1 MNFEM
6 RRFACAA
13 LLALAACGNDPSPAT
28 PDGGLS
34 DAGQSDAGGT
44 GGDAATTA
52 QVMTDHGPIIGHA
65 SGAITAFLG
74 IPYAAPPVGALRWAA
89 TADHA
94 AWTAPLDAAALGPAC
109 SQTAGGL
116 GQSGPYSE
124 DCLTLNVWTP
134 SPTAHAPVMVF
145 IHGGVFIHGSSNQP
159 GYDGAA
165 LAAAG
170 SVVVTLNYRLGVLG
184 FLAHPALTAED
195 AHHSSGNAGL
205 LDQQAALRWVHA
217 NIAALGGDP
226 ANVTIFGESAGSMSV
241 CAHIVSP
248 LAAGLF
254 HRALGESGTCLLFA
268 TPLHTTAGGRP
279 SAEAAGLGVAQALGC
294 DTASDV
300 LACMRARSTDEVL
313 AASPGVEDIAGL
325 PSQPNIDGYVLP
337 EPPAQAFAA
346 GRINRIDSYLG
357 GTNLDEATLF
367 SAMKTLTTE
376 ADYEAAITAL
386 VPTHASDAIA
396 LYDPANYPSFK
407 DAYNAALTDLVFV
420 CPTRVQ
426 ARRLIDV
433 GTTAYAYELTWLT
446 ALGTAAHLGVYH
458 GSELPFVFGNLTVR
472 SGMSAADRAFSNQVI
487 GAWTRFAATGDPN
500 GGSAPAWPPY
510 AATTAPYLD
519 LGDPLQAKTGLH
531 HATCDVVEQWH

>member
-1 MNFEM
+1 MTLEIQ
-6 RRFACAA
+6 RFACAA
-13 LLALAACGNDPSPAT
+13 LLALTACGNDPSGAT
-28 PDGGLS
+28 PD
-34 DAGQSDAGGT
+34 AGRSDAGGDA
-44 GGDAATTA
+44 GGDAATTG

-65 SGAITAFLG
+65 SGAVTAFLG

-94 AWTAPLDAAALGPAC
+94 AWSAPLDAAALGPAC

-134 SPTAHAPVMVF
+134 SANPAAHAPVMVF

-165 LAAAG
+165 IAAAG
-170 SVVVTLNYRLGVLG
+170 GVVVTLNYRLGVLG

-217 NIAALGGDP
+217 NIAAFGGDP

-241 CAHIVSP
+241 CAHIASP

-254 HRALGESGTCLLFA
+254 RRALGESGTCLLFA
-268 TPLHTTAGGRP
+268 TPLHSVVGATRP
-279 SAEAAGLGVAQALGC
+279 SAEAAGVGVAQALGC
-294 DTASDV
+294 GAASDV
-300 LACMRARSTDEVL
+300 LACMRAKSTDDVL
-313 AASPGVEDIAGL
+313 AASPSVEDIAGL

-346 GRINRIDSYLG
+346 GRVNRIESYLG
-357 GTNLDEATLF
+357 GTNLDEGTLF
-367 SAMKTLTTE
+367 SVMKTLDTE

-386 VPTHASDAIA
+386 VPGHASDAIA
-396 LYDPANYPSFK
+396 LYDPARYPSFK
-407 DAYNAALTDLVFV
+407 AAYDAALTDLVFV

-433 GTTAYAYELTWLT
+433 GTTTYAYEFTRLTT
-446 ALGTAAHLGVYH
+446 FGAAASLGVYH

-500 GGSAPAWPPY
+500 GGGAPAWSPY
-510 AATTAPYLD
+510 AAATAAYLD
-519 LGDPLQAKTGLH
+519 LGDPLKPETGLH
-531 HATCDVVEQWH
+531 QATCDVVEQWH